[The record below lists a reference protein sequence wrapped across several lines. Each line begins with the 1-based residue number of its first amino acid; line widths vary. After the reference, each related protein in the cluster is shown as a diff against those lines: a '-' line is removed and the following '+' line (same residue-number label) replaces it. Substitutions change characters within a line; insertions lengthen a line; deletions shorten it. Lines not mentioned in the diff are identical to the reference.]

1 MPKRLFVIAGPDKG
15 KAFPLQVGETLLV
28 GRSKATE
35 TRLTDPHVSRV
46 HCQIQME
53 ADRVIVSDYE
63 SAGGTFVNNRKINQ
77 QEIKPGDTIRIGE
90 TQLRYQD
97 DDVAEAST
105 MAPPKMATPKPGVGP
120 AGDLGEL
127 SGKTISHFQVGPVV
141 AKGRNGVVYK
151 ARDTKENRDVAL
163 KILWPEISKVDDE
176 MQRFIR
182 AIKTMLPLKH
192 PNLVEIYGAGK
203 TGQYCWIAMEFVDG
217 ESLTQV
223 IQRIGVAGLLDW
235 RNAVRV
241 AIHVARALEYA
252 QDHHIIHRNITP
264 ANILVRSS
272 DKLTKLGDMMLA
284 KALEGTLA
292 ETITRPG
299 ELVGDISY
307 MSPERTKGTLAEVDG
322 RSDIYSLGATTY
334 ALLTGRPPFIGD
346 SLTDTVR
353 KIRQAEPE
361 KPKKY
366 QLSIPDQFQGVVLK
380 MLAKRPE
387 DRYQTPAELLKELE
401 RVAKFQG
408 VTV

>member
-1 MPKRLFVIAGPDKG
+1 MSKRLLVIAGPDKG
-15 KAFPLQVGETLLV
+15 KAFPLPEGETLLI

-46 HCQIQME
+46 HCQIQIE
-53 ADRVIVSDYE
+53 ADRVIVNDYE
-63 SAGGTFVNNRKINQ
+63 SAGGTFVNNRKITQ
-77 QEIKPGDTIRIGE
+77 QEITPGDTIRIGE

-105 MAPPKMATPKPGVGP
+105 MAPPKMATPKPGP
-120 AGDLGEL
+120 AGSPIEL
-127 SGKTISHFQVGPVV
+127 TGKTVSHFEVGAVL
-141 AKGRNGVVYK
+141 AKGRNGIVYK

-163 KILWPEISKVDDE
+163 KILWPEISKIDDE

-203 TGQYCWIAMEFVDG
+203 TGQYCWTAMEFVEG
-217 ESLTQV
+217 ESLAQV

-235 RNAVRV
+235 RDAVRV

-252 QDHHIIHRNITP
+252 QERQIIHRNITP
-264 ANILVRSS
+264 NNILVRSS
-272 DKLTKLGDMMLA
+272 DKLTKLADMMLA

-299 ELVGDISY
+299 ELIGDISY
-307 MSPERTKGTLAEVDG
+307 MSPERTKGSLAEVDG
-322 RSDIYSLGATTY
+322 RSDVYSLGATLY
-334 ALLTGRPPFIGD
+334 ALLTGRPPFVGD

-366 QLSIPDQFQGVVLK
+366 QLSIPDQFEGVVLK

-387 DRYQTPAELLKELE
+387 DRYQTAAELLKELE

-408 VTV
+408 VKA

>member
-1 MPKRLFVIAGPDKG
+1 MAKRLFVIAGPDKG
-15 KAFPLQVGETLLV
+15 KAFPLPEGETLLV

-105 MAPPKMATPKPGVGP
+105 MAPKTITPRPAASP

-127 SGKTISHFQVGPVV
+127 SGKTISHFQVGPVI
-141 AKGRNGVVYK
+141 AKGHSGVVFK

-203 TGQYCWIAMEFVDG
+203 TGQYCWTAMEFLDG

-252 QDHHIIHRNITP
+252 EEHQIIHRNITP
-264 ANILVRSS
+264 ANILVCSS

-299 ELVGDISY
+299 ELVGDVSY

-366 QLSIPDQFQGVVLK
+366 QLAIPDQFEGVVLK

-387 DRYQTPAELLKELE
+387 DRYQSAAELLKELE

-408 VTV
+408 VKV